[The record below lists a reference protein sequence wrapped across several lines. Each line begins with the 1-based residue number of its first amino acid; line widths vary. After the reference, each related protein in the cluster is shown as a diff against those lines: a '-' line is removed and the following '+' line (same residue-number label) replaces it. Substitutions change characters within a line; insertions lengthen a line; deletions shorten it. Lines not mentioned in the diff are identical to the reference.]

1 MLRTAIK
8 GMWAHKLRLTLT
20 ALSIVLGV
28 AFVVGSYVF
37 TDTIQDGFD
46 KLFGDAFAGVDVQV
60 EAEVLD
66 FAQQGAESFPSFDE
80 GLLDQIASVPG
91 VETAVPSVSGFA
103 QLLDAEGNLLG
114 ITGPPKFGFSWVED
128 SKVNRFSILEADGRP
143 PTASGEVAVD
153 TGTASRHG
161 ISVGQEVDVAFENG
175 KGRFLV
181 VGLASSVSQTD
192 FGTSSLLF
200 FEHRETQRLMGL
212 EGQLTAIVLRAEEG
226 VSPEELLQRVE
237 AVLPEGLTAATGE
250 QLEQSVVEELETGL
264 GFFNTALLVF
274 AAVAILVGAF
284 IIQNTFRIIVAQR
297 LRELALLRAIG
308 ATSRQVIRM
317 VTAEAALVGLVA
329 SALGV
334 GAGIL
339 LAYGMR
345 EALDLF
351 GFSFPRG
358 DLVVETRTIVLGM
371 VVGVVITIASALLPA
386 IQASS
391 VPPVAA
397 LRVGAGHTKRA
408 SLRRRAI
415 IGVLVTFLGVAG
427 LVVGL
432 VWLGITWVGA
442 GALFLF
448 LGVAILAPLV
458 ARPAGSFLGWPLPRL
473 FGLPGLLAKE
483 NTRRQPRR
491 TAATASA
498 LMIGIALVSF
508 VAVLSSSIR
517 DSVKQSLLESF
528 AADLTITSVNFNTG
542 VSEEFV
548 DEVSQLDDLAAVSP
562 VRVGFVRIT
571 TADESVEVVTNIAA
585 IDPVTVEQVWATGAE
600 PGIEAVVEGMIVET
614 NQMEEWGWAVGDT
627 LVLEFPSGES
637 AELDI
642 TGTLASEAFGGI
654 LISEERYLQH
664 YDLTAPAV
672 VFVAVEEGVALEEAQ
687 RQVQDLAAGYPL
699 VQVQSKSDFVADFE
713 NQIDQ
718 LVTIFNGLLALAIV
732 IAILGIT
739 NTLALSITER
749 IREIGLLRAVGMV
762 RRQVRRMIRW
772 EAVIVAVF
780 GAVLGVILGGFL
792 GWSVRLAL
800 ADDGLEVFSLPVT
813 QLLIYVALAGV
824 AGVIA
829 AILPARS
836 ASRIK
841 ILDAIAYE

>member
-20 ALSIVLGV
+20 ALSIILGV

-103 QLLDAEGNLLG
+103 QLLDPEGNLLG
-114 ITGPPKFGFSWVED
+114 VSGPPKFGFSWVED
-128 SKVNRFSILEADGRP
+128 STVNRFSILEADGRP
-143 PTASGEVAVD
+143 PTGAGEVAVD

-175 KGRFLV
+175 KGRFRV

-200 FEHRETQRLMGL
+200 FEHRETQRLLGL
-212 EGQLTAIVLRAEEG
+212 EGQLTAIILRAEEG
-226 VSPEELLQRVE
+226 VSPEELLQSVE
-237 AVLPEGLTAATGE
+237 AVLPKGLTAATGE
-250 QLEQSVVEELETGL
+250 QLEQSVVEDLETGL

-308 ATSRQVIRM
+308 ATSRQVVRM
-317 VTAEAALVGLVA
+317 VTTEAGLVGLVA

-358 DLVVETRTIVLGM
+358 DLVVENRTIVVGM

-386 IQASS
+386 FQASS

-415 IGVLVTFLGVAG
+415 IGISVTGLGIAG
-427 LVVGL
+427 LMVGL

-442 GALFLF
+442 GALLLF

-473 FGLPGLLAKE
+473 FGVPGLLAKE

-517 DSVKQSLLESF
+517 ESVKQSLLESF

-542 VSEEFV
+542 VSDDFV
-548 DEVSQLDDLAAVSP
+548 DDISRLDDLAAVSA
-562 VRVGFVRIT
+562 VRIGFVRIT
-571 TADESVEVVTNIAA
+571 SADVSVEVVTNIAA
-585 IDPVTVEQVWATGAE
+585 IDPVTVEEVWATGAE
-600 PGIEAVVEGMIVET
+600 PGIEAVTEGMIVET
-614 NQMEEWGWAVGDT
+614 NQMEERGWAVGDT
-627 LVLEFPSGES
+627 LTLEFPSGEG
-637 AELDI
+637 AELEI

-654 LISEERYLQH
+654 LISEERYLRY

-672 VFVAVEEGVALEEAQ
+672 VFVAVEEGVAIEEAQ
-687 RQVQDLAAGYPL
+687 AQVQDVAADYPL

-718 LVTIFNGLLALAIV
+718 LVTVFNGLLALAIV

-762 RRQVRRMIRW
+762 RRQVRRMVRW
-772 EAVIVAVF
+772 EAVVVSVF
-780 GAVLGVILGGFL
+780 GAVLGVLLGGVL
-792 GWSVRLAL
+792 GWAVRLAL
-800 ADDGLEVFSLPVT
+800 ADDGLEVFSLPAT

>member
-60 EAEVLD
+60 EAEVLE
-66 FAQQGAESFPSFDE
+66 FAQQGETFPSFDE

-91 VETAVPSVSGFA
+91 VEMAVPSVSGFA
-103 QLLDAEGNLLG
+103 QLLDPEGNLLG
-114 ITGPPKFGFSWVED
+114 ISGPPKFGFSWVED
-128 SKVNRFSILEADGRP
+128 PTVNRFSILEADGRP
-143 PTASGEVAVD
+143 PTAAGEVAVD
-153 TGTASRHG
+153 AGTASRHD

-175 KGRFLV
+175 KGRFRV

-200 FEHRETQRLMGL
+200 FERREAQRLLGL
-212 EGQLTAIVLRAEEG
+212 EGQLTAIILRAEEG
-226 VSPEELLQRVE
+226 VSPEVLLERVE
-237 AVLPEGLTAATGE
+237 AVLPEGLIAATGE
-250 QLEQSVVEELETGL
+250 QLEQSVVEDLETGL

-317 VTAEAALVGLVA
+317 VTTEAALVGLVA

-334 GAGIL
+334 GTGIL

-358 DLVVETRTIVLGM
+358 DLVVVTRTIVLGM
-371 VVGVVITIASALLPA
+371 VVGMVITITSALLPA

-397 LRVGAGHTKRA
+397 LRVGAGHTRRA

-415 IGVLVTFLGVAG
+415 IGISVTCLGIAG

-442 GALFLF
+442 GALLLF

-458 ARPAGSFLGWPLPRL
+458 ARPAGSFLGWPFPLL
-473 FGLPGLLAKE
+473 FGVPGLLAKE

-528 AADLTITSVNFNTG
+528 AADLTITSVNFTTG

-548 DEVSQLDDLAAVSP
+548 DDLSQVNDLAAVSSI
-562 VRVGFVRIT
+562 RTGSVRIT
-571 TADESVEVVTNIAA
+571 TADGSLEIETNIAA
-585 IDPVTVEQVWATGAE
+585 VDPGTVEQVWATGAE
-600 PGIEAVVEGMIVET
+600 PGVEAVVEGMIVET
-614 NQMEEWGWAVGDT
+614 NQMEERGWAVGDT
-627 LVLEFPSGES
+627 LTLEFPSGES
-637 AELDI
+637 SELEI
-642 TGTLASEAFGGI
+642 TGTLASPAFGGV
-654 LISEERYLQH
+654 LISEERYLRH
-664 YDLTAPAV
+664 YDLTAPDV
-672 VFVAVEEGVALEEAQ
+672 VFVAVAEGVALGDAQ
-687 RQVQDLAAGYPL
+687 
-699 VQVQSKSDFVADFE
+699 
-713 NQIDQ
+713 
-718 LVTIFNGLLALAIV
+718 T
-732 IAILGIT
+732 
-739 NTLALSITER
+739 
-749 IREIGLLRAVGMV
+749 
-762 RRQVRRMIRW
+762 
-772 EAVIVAVF
+772 
-780 GAVLGVILGGFL
+780 
-792 GWSVRLAL
+792 
-800 ADDGLEVFSLPVT
+800 
-813 QLLIYVALAGV
+813 
-824 AGVIA
+824 
-829 AILPARS
+829 
-836 ASRIK
+836 
-841 ILDAIAYE
+841 

>member
-1 MLRTAIK
+1 MLRAAVK
-8 GMWAHKLRLTLT
+8 AMWGHKLRLTLT

-28 AFVVGSYVF
+28 AFVVGSFVF

-46 KLFGDAFAGVDVQV
+46 KLFGDAYAGVDVQV
-60 EAEVLD
+60 EAEVSD
-66 FAQQGAESFPSFDE
+66 FAQQGENVPSFDE
-80 GLLDQIASVPG
+80 AVLDQIASVPG
-91 VETAVPSVSGFA
+91 VQVAVPSVRGFA
-103 QLLDAEGNLLG
+103 QLLDSEGNLLG
-114 ITGPPKFGFSWVED
+114 ITGPPKFAFSWVD
-128 SKVNRFSILEADGRP
+128 SPTVNRLTILEGDGRP
-143 PTASGEVAVD
+143 PEGPGEVVVD
-153 TGTASRHG
+153 LPTAEAFD
-161 ISVGQEVDVAFENG
+161 IALGQEVDVAFEDG
-175 KGRFLV
+175 KGRFQV
-181 VGLASSVSQTD
+181 VGLATSVSQTD
-192 FGTSSLLF
+192 FGSSSLLL
-200 FEHRETQRLMGL
+200 FEHRETQRLLGL
-212 EGQLTAIVLRAEEG
+212 EGNLTAIVVQAEQG
-226 VSPEELLQRVE
+226 VSPEALLERIE
-237 AVLPEGLTAATGE
+237 AALPEGLTAATGE
-250 QLEQSVVEELETGL
+250 QLEQSVTEELETGL

-274 AAVAILVGAF
+274 AAVAVLVGAF

-308 ATSRQVIRM
+308 ATSRQIVRM
-317 VTAEAALVGLVA
+317 VVTEAALVGVMA

-334 GAGIL
+334 GAGVL

-345 EALDLF
+345 EALGLV

-358 DLVVETRTIVLGM
+358 DLMVQSRTIVLGM
-371 VVGVVITIASALLPA
+371 VVGVVITVASALLPA
-386 IQASS
+386 IKASS

-397 LRVGAGHTKRA
+397 LRAGAGHTKRA
-408 SLRRRAI
+408 SLRNRAI
-415 IGVLVTFLGVAG
+415 IGSSLTGLGSAG

-432 VWLGITWVGA
+432 VWLGITYVGA
-442 GALFLF
+442 GALLLF

-508 VAVLSSSIR
+508 VAVLSSSISA
-517 DSVKQSLLESF
+517 SVKQSLLEAF
-528 AADLTITSVNFNTG
+528 AADLTITSLNFNTG
-542 VSEEFV
+542 VSSEFI
-548 DEVSQLDDLAAVSP
+548 DDISQLDDLAAVSP
-562 VRVGFVRIT
+562 VRVSQVRIT
-571 TADESVEVVTNIAA
+571 TADESQEEVTTIAA
-585 IDPVTVEQVWATGAE
+585 IDPATVEQVWATGAE

-614 NQMEEWGWAVGDT
+614 NQMENRGWAVGDT
-627 LVLEFPSGES
+627 LTLEFPTDES
-637 AELDI
+637 TDLQI

-654 LISEERYLQH
+654 LISEERFVKY
-664 YDLTAPAV
+664 YPDTAPTLV
-672 VFVAVEEGVALEEAQ
+672 LVAVGEGIVLEEAQ
-687 RQVQDLAAGYPL
+687 QRVQDLAADYPL
-699 VQVQSKSDFVADFE
+699 VQIQTKSEFAADFE

-718 LVTIFNGLLALAIV
+718 LVAVFNGLLALAIV

-762 RRQVRRMIRW
+762 RRQVRRMVRW

-780 GAVLGVILGGFL
+780 GAVLGVLLGVVL
-792 GWSVRLAL
+792 GWAVRLAL
-800 ADDGLEVFSLPVT
+800 ADDGLEVFSLPTT

-824 AGVIA
+824 AGVLA

>member
-1 MLRTAIK
+1 MLRTAVK

-28 AFVVGSYVF
+28 AFVVGSFVF

-60 EAEVLD
+60 EAEFSD
-66 FAQQGAESFPSFDE
+66 FAQEAETSPSFDE
-80 GLLDQIASVPG
+80 GVLDLIAPVRG
-91 VETAVPSVSGFA
+91 VALAVPSVSGFA
-103 QLLDAEGNLLG
+103 QLLDSEGNLLG
-114 ITGPPKFGFSWVED
+114 ITGPPKFAFSWVDEP
-128 SKVNRFSILEADGRP
+128 SVNRQTFLEGDGRP
-143 PTASGEVAVD
+143 PAGPGEVAVD
-153 TGTASRHG
+153 AATASRHE
-161 ISVGQEVDVAFENG
+161 IALGQEVDVAFENG
-175 KGRFLV
+175 KGRFQV
-181 VGLASSVSQTD
+181 VGLSTSVTQTDLGSSSV
-192 FGTSSLLF
+192 LF
-200 FEHRETQRLMGL
+200 FEYRETQRLLGL
-212 EGQLTAIVLRAEEG
+212 EGEITSIIVQAEEG
-226 VSPEELLQRVE
+226 LDPKALLERIE

-250 QLEQSVVEELETGL
+250 ELEQSVLEELETGL

-274 AAVAILVGAF
+274 AGVAVLVGAF

-308 ATSRQVIRM
+308 ATSRQIVRM
-317 VTAEAALVGLVA
+317 VATEASLVGLAA

-345 EALDLF
+345 EALGLI

-371 VVGVVITIASALLPA
+371 AVGVVITVASALLPA
-386 IQASS
+386 FKAAST
-391 VPPVAA
+391 PPVAA
-397 LRVGAGHTKRA
+397 LRAGAGHTRRA
-408 SLRRRAI
+408 SLRNRAI
-415 IGVLVTFLGVAG
+415 IGTSVTGLGAAG

-432 VWLGITWVGA
+432 VWLGITWVGV
-442 GALFLF
+442 GALLLF

-458 ARPAGSFLGWPLPRL
+458 ARPMGSFLGWPLPRL

-508 VAVLSSSIR
+508 VAVLSSSISE
-517 DSVKQSLLESF
+517 SVKQSLLQTF

-542 VSEEFV
+542 VSDDFV
-548 DEVSQLDDLAAVSP
+548 DELSEMDDLAAVSP
-562 VRVGFVRIT
+562 VRVGVVRIT
-571 TADESVEVVTNIAA
+571 SADGSTEEVTNIAA
-585 IDPVTVEQVWATGAE
+585 IDPATVEQVWATGAD
-600 PGIEAVVEGMIVET
+600 PGIEAVEEGMIVET
-614 NQMEEWGWAVGDT
+614 SVLEGRGWAVGDT
-627 LVLEFPSGES
+627 LTLEFPSGDVID
-637 AELDI
+637 LDV
-642 TGTLASEAFGGI
+642 TGTLASQAFGGT
-654 LISEERYLQH
+654 LISEERFLRH
-664 YDLTAPAV
+664 YPLTAPALV
-672 VFVAVEEGVALEEAQ
+672 LVAVDEGIELAGAQ
-687 RQVQDLAAGYPL
+687 QRVQDLASGYPL
-699 VQVQSKSDFVADFE
+699 IQIQTKSEFATQFE
-713 NQIDQ
+713 NQIGQ
-718 LVTIFNGLLALAIV
+718 LVAVFNGLLALAIV

-772 EAVIVAVF
+772 EAVVVAVF
-780 GAVLGVILGGFL
+780 GAVLGVLLGGVL
-792 GWSVRLAL
+792 GWAVRLAL
-800 ADDGLEVFSLPVT
+800 ADDGLEVFSLPAL
-813 QLLIYVALAGV
+813 QLVIYVALAGV

-836 ASRIK
+836 ASRVK
-841 ILDAIAYE
+841 LLDALAYE

>member
-46 KLFGDAFAGVDVQV
+46 KLFGDTFAGVDVQV

-66 FAQQGAESFPSFDE
+66 FVQEGEGAPSFDE
-80 GLLDQIASVPG
+80 GVLDQVAAVPG
-91 VETAVPSVSGFA
+91 VKAAIPSVRGFA
-103 QLLDAEGNLLG
+103 QLLDSEGNLLG
-114 ITGPPKFGFSWVED
+114 ISGPPKFAFSWVD
-128 SKVNRFSILEADGRP
+128 NPSVNRLTILEGDGRP
-143 PTASGEVAVD
+143 PAGPGEVAVD
-153 TGTASRHG
+153 NATANRHD
-161 ISVGQEVDVAFENG
+161 ITVGQEVDVAFENG

-181 VGLASSVSQTD
+181 VGLATSVTQTD
-192 FGTSSLLF
+192 FGTSSLLL
-200 FEHRETQRLMGL
+200 FEIRETQRLLGL
-212 EGQLTAIVLRAEEG
+212 EGQLTAIIVQAREG
-226 VSPEELLQRVE
+226 VSPGVLLERIE
-237 AVLPEGLTAATGE
+237 ATLPEGLTAATGE
-250 QLEQSVVEELETGL
+250 ELEQSVVEDLETGL

-308 ATSRQVIRM
+308 ATSRQIIRM
-317 VTAEAALVGLVA
+317 VTTEAALVALVA

-334 GAGIL
+334 GTGVA

-345 EALDLF
+345 EALDLV

-371 VVGVVITIASALLPA
+371 VVGVVITVTSALLPA

-397 LRVGAGHTKRA
+397 LRIGAGHTKRA

-415 IGVLVTFLGVAG
+415 IGILVTCMGTVG
-427 LVVGL
+427 LTVGL

-442 GALFLF
+442 GALLLF

-508 VAVLSSSIR
+508 VAVLSSSIS
-517 DSVKQSLLESF
+517 DSVKQSLLETF

-542 VSEEFV
+542 VSDDFVEEI
-548 DEVSQLDDLAAVSP
+548 SQLDDLAAVSP

-571 TADESVEVVTNIAA
+571 TADESVEVTTNIAA
-585 IDPVTVEQVWATGAE
+585 IDPSTVEQVWATGAE

-614 NQMEEWGWAVGDT
+614 SQMEERGWSMGNT
-627 LVLEFPSGES
+627 LTLEFPSGES
-637 AELDI
+637 TDLQV

-654 LISEERYLQH
+654 LISEERYLQY

-672 VFVAVEEGVALEEAQ
+672 VFVAVDEGVALDQAQ
-687 RQVQDLAAGYPL
+687 GQIQDLAADYPL

-718 LVTIFNGLLALAIV
+718 LVAIFNGLLALAIV

-772 EAVIVAVF
+772 EAVVVAVF
-780 GAVLGVILGGFL
+780 GAVLGVLLGSLL
-792 GWSVRLAL
+792 GWAVRLAL
-800 ADDGLEVFSLPVT
+800 ADDGLEVFSLPAT